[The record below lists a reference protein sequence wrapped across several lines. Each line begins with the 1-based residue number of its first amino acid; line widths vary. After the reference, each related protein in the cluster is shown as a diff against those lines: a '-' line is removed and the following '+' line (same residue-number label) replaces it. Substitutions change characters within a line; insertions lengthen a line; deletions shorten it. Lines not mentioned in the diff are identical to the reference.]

1 MKRKSHGAFHKGHK
15 TMSKLTAVRCSV
27 ALAAALG
34 ALQASAQFPLQEA
47 TIDGLHAAIRSGETT
62 CKQVIEGFIARAK
75 AYNGVCTVP
84 VTEDG
89 AKIPKAVGAV
99 RAGSPITF
107 PTETVALTSLVPDFD
122 HYTGY
127 KPDYGRMEPTASDP
141 SVFQQFGMVVGK
153 PGSGQLNTLETLN
166 IRGERSVTC
175 KGAFDAVPGTPLPAG
190 APAAC
195 EEFRKQPDALE
206 QAAAFDAL
214 YGRNPDLEAMPLY
227 CVAMANKGIYDAK
240 DMRTTGGADV
250 NYAMDA
256 PPEDSTLVA
265 RLRASGAIMYAQAH
279 ESEYNA
285 GSGDPGGA
293 AKVERPYIGQGGSR
307 ESWGGT
313 TCNPYDTQRV
323 TSGSSGGSGVA
334 VAANLAMCSIC
345 ETTGG
350 SCRGPANY
358 QGVALIVPT
367 KGMISFA
374 GSFGANPYQDRPGII
389 CRTVS
394 DSATVLDAFR
404 DKETGTFFD
413 ARDPYTALPRVIESD
428 APYVDS
434 LASASAPT
442 AKPLDGV
449 RIGVIRALY
458 LKRTPGAAAVSDGV
472 NEQLEVL
479 KSLGAELVEDV
490 DPGYPDDPAMP
501 NMEFGFNHAFAEILP
516 FHMPEI
522 FSWKRDGKPQ
532 FSLEGWDITSRKYL
546 VALSA
551 HQAPLPD
558 GMNFNTVFANAP
570 NNEGDVSGYTFAFQL
585 GQYLALRGDSRVYDW
600 ATLNA
605 NAKYYN
611 DQRRAAMT
619 NWENK
624 EMDIRTNAVTYTM
637 KRRDTLRMAMT
648 KVLRQNDLDMF
659 VNAVNL
665 TLQGKIGGA
674 NLGRGGGG
682 GGAGGPALGYG
693 AMLGIPEVF
702 VPAGFAETI
711 YDAEFKLAADGKSYE
726 GEESTTPTPLPGI
739 GLPYNI
745 GFWAEPG
752 QEANLI
758 KVASAYEM
766 ATHHRRP
773 PPAFGPVKGEAAPRQ
788 LTTAR

>member
-1 MKRKSHGAFHKGHK
+1 
-15 TMSKLTAVRCSV
+15 MSKLIAIRSSV
-27 ALAAALG
+27 ALVAALG
-34 ALQASAQFPLQEA
+34 ALEAGAQFPLQEA
-47 TIDGLHAAIRSGETT
+47 TIESLHAAIRSGATT
-62 CKQVIEGFIARAK
+62 CTQVIEGYIARAK
-75 AYNGVCTVP
+75 TYNGVCTVP

-89 AKIPKAVGAV
+89 AKIAKVPGAV
-99 RAGSPITF
+99 RAGAPLSF
-107 PTETVALTSLVPDFD
+107 PTETVALTSIVPDFD
-122 HYTGY
+122 KYTGY
-127 KPDYGRMEPTASDP
+127 KPDYGRMETTASDP
-141 SVFQQFGMVVGK
+141 SVYQQYGMVVGK
-153 PGSGQLNTLETLN
+153 PNAGQLNALETLN

-175 KGAFDAVPGTPLPAG
+175 KGAFDAKPGTPLPAG
-190 APAAC
+190 APAEC
-195 EEFRKQPDALE
+195 EKFRQQPDALE
-206 QAAAFDAL
+206 TAMAFDAK
-214 YGRNPDLEAMPLY
+214 YGRNPDLKAMPLY

-250 NYAMDA
+250 NYAMDV

-265 RLRASGAIMYAQAH
+265 RLRASGAILYAQAH

-313 TCNPYDTQRV
+313 TCNPYDTERV
-323 TSGSSGGSGVA
+323 TSGSSGGSGVT

-374 GSFGANPYQDRPGII
+374 GAFGANPYQDRPGII

-413 ARDPYTALPRVIESD
+413 GRDPYTALPRVIESPT
-428 APYVDS
+428 PYVAALS
-434 LASASAPT
+434 TAPT
-442 AKPLDGV
+442 AKPLAGV

-458 LKRTPGAAAVSDGV
+458 LKRTPGAAIVSDAI
-472 NEQLEVL
+472 NEELKVL
-479 KSLGAELVEDV
+479 QSLGAELVEDT
-490 DPGYPDDPAMP
+490 DPGYPDDPAIP
-501 NMEFGFNHAFAEILP
+501 NMEFGFNQAFAEVLP
-516 FHMPEI
+516 FAMPEI
-522 FSWKRDGKPQ
+522 FSWQRDGKPQ
-532 FSLEGWDITSRKYL
+532 FTLPDTDVTSRKYL

-551 HQAPLPD
+551 HKAPLPN
-558 GMNFNTVFANAP
+558 GMSFNTVFANAP
-570 NNEGDVSGYTFAFQL
+570 NNEGDISGYTFAFQL

-619 NWENK
+619 NWGNK
-624 EMDIRTNAVTYTM
+624 EMDIRTNAVTYTI

-648 KVLRQNDLDMF
+648 KVLRQNNLDMF

-674 NLGRGGGG
+674 GGGG
-682 GGAGGPALGYG
+682 GGRDGGGPALGYG

-702 VPAGFAETI
+702 VPAGFAETV
-711 YDAEFKLAADGKSYE
+711 YDMRFKLAADGKSYE
-726 GEESTTPTPLPGI
+726 GEESKTPTTLGGI
-739 GLPYNI
+739 GLPFNI

-758 KVASAYEM
+758 KVASAYES
-766 ATHHRRP
+766 ATHHRKP
-773 PPAFGPVKGEAAPRQ
+773 PPAFGPVKGEALPRQ